1 MVTSRERK
9 RWIIPKGWPE
19 KKRSLREVAMCEALE
34 EAGCEGVAAR
44 EPIGTFDYQK
54 LVDKGYAVTC
64 RVFVFPLLVTVQR
77 LGWKE
82 KRQRRLKW
90 LPIAEAAAKVDD
102 AGLATLLAALADDP
116 AELGAAADTA
126 D

>member
-1 MVTSRERK
+1 MVTSRQRK

-19 KKRSLREVAMCEALE
+19 KKRSLREIAVCEALE
-34 EAGCEGVAAR
+34 EAGCEGIVAR
-44 EPIGTFDYQK
+44 EPISTFDYQK

-77 LGWKE
+77 LRWKE
-82 KRQRRLKW
+82 KRQRRLIW
-90 LPIAEAAAKVDD
+90 LPIAEAAATVDD
-102 AGLATLLAALADDP
+102 AGLASLLAALADDP
-116 AELGAAADTA
+116 AELGVAADIA